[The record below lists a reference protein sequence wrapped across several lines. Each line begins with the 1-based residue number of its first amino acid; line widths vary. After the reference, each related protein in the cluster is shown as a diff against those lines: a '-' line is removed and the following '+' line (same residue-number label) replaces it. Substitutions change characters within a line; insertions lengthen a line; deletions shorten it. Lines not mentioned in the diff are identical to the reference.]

1 MFKLIFFNK
10 KKDEQNEPNQ
20 MLLTEFRDQ
29 FSNPESKRIKGFEN
43 FEKNRRGRMAYK
55 PEKDS
60 KGVEGICKY

>member
-1 MFKLIFFNK
+1 
-10 KKDEQNEPNQ
+10 

-60 KGVEGICKY
+60 KGAEGICKY